1 VTLTIHKEEDD
12 QRQLKVRVEV
22 DEKRVEQAMRETA
35 RQLARDI
42 HIPGFRRGKAPYGVV
57 LRRFGREAVRAEAVE
72 EIAPK
77 IFEEVL
83 EETEADIYAQ
93 ANMDDMKLEPLVLE
107 FTIPLS
113 PTVKLGDYRA
123 IRKELE
129 PVEVTDEA
137 LQAALE
143 HVRSHHEIVEPVER
157 PVEVGDRVTLS
168 GRGEL
173 VENETD
179 DEEEILEA
187 EEPAEET
194 IDEIET
200 AGESEEVDPGAA
212 SDEDDE
218 EWEEDWDDEEWE
230 EYEELEDEDENV
242 IFDYE
247 NIDLVMNGEQL
258 FFGQVFVDNIVGMSV
273 GEEKTFTITF
283 PDDFEDKDY
292 AGRQATF
299 NVSVLNVQS
308 RTLPPLDDELAKQE
322 GNYETLAELEE
333 ALRTELKEQAESSHK
348 DALLEGMID
357 DLLEGVEAIVYPPAA
372 VEHEIDGIIENYKDQ
387 VTRSGWEWEEYLLM
401 QGQEEEEVRE
411 EFRETAE
418 KRLRRQLVMRQFLL
432 DEKLRVRAED
442 IDALIEERIGR
453 FDDEK
458 LREGMRDYYRQ
469 GAAFDMLS
477 SEVLM
482 EKMLERIE
490 AVVTGN
496 APDLAELEA
505 EAEETAIDEEE

>member
-1 VTLTIHKEEDD
+1 MTLTIHKEEDE

-22 DEKRVEQAMRETA
+22 DEKRVEQAMRQTA
-35 RQLARDI
+35 RHLAREI
-42 HIPGFRRGKAPYGVV
+42 HVPGFRRGKAPYGVI
-57 LRRFGREAVRAEAVE
+57 LRRFGRDAVRAEAVE

-93 ANMDDMKLEPLVLE
+93 ANMDDMELEPLVFE

-113 PTVKLGDYRA
+113 PIVKLGDYRA

-129 PVEVTDEA
+129 PAEVTEEA
-137 LQAALE
+137 LQEALE

-157 PVEVGDRVTLS
+157 PVEAGDKVTLS
-168 GRGEL
+168 GIGEL
-173 VENETD
+173 LEEEADD
-179 DEEEILEA
+179 DEEA
-187 EEPAEET
+187 TEET
-194 IDEIET
+194 EETEALAEIDADVDET
-200 AGESEEVDPGAA
+200 ADDQE
-212 SDEDDE
+212 DEDLDE
-218 EWEEDWDDEEWE
+218 
-230 EYEELEDEDENV
+230 EDENV

-247 NIDLVMNGEQL
+247 NIDLVMNADQL
-258 FFGQVFVDNIVGMSV
+258 FFGQEFVDNIVGMSV

-283 PDDFEDKDY
+283 PDDFEEEDY

-299 NVSVLNVQS
+299 TVSVLNVQS

-333 ALRTELKEQAESSHK
+333 SLRNELQEQAESNYK
-348 DALLEGMID
+348 DELLEGMID
-357 DLLEGVEAIVYPPAA
+357 DLLEGMEEMIYPPAA
-372 VEHEIDGIIENYKDQ
+372 VEQEIDDMLENYKNQ
-387 VTRSGWEWEEYLLM
+387 VTRSGWEWDEFLLM
-401 QGQEEEEVRE
+401 QGQEEDDVRE

-418 KRLRRQLVMRQFLL
+418 KRLRRQLVMRQFIL
-432 DEKLRVRAED
+432 DEKLRVKAED
-442 IDALIEERIGR
+442 IDALIEERLAR
-453 FDDEK
+453 FDDEN

-469 GAAFDMLS
+469 GMAFDMLS

-482 EKMLERIE
+482 EKMLERVE
-490 AVVTGN
+490 AVVTGS

-505 EAEETAIDEEE
+505 EAEETDDDEEE